1 MSFLS
6 GKKKILVVE
15 DEPDIAE
22 GLQARL
28 ALEGYDVILAPDGKV
43 GVEKAR
49 SEKPNLIIMDVM
61 LPIVNGYEACKL
73 IKQGKDTKDIPVL
86 FLTALPRVDDAEAAF
101 SAGGNDFLNKPFTD
115 ERLLQKIHK
124 FLPKK
129 PS

>member
-1 MSFLS
+1 MGFLS

-28 ALEGYDVILAPDGKV
+28 ALEGFEVIIAGDGKV

-49 SEKPNLIIMDVM
+49 SNKPDLIIMDVM
-61 LPIVNGYEACKL
+61 LPLINGYEACKL
-73 IKQGKDTKDIPVL
+73 IKQDKGTKDIPVL

-101 SAGGNDFLNKPFTD
+101 QAGGNDFLNKPFTD
-115 ERLLQKIHK
+115 QRLLHKVHK
-124 FLPKK
+124 FLPKA
-129 PS
+129 

>member
-1 MSFLS
+1 MGFLS

-28 ALEGYDVILAPDGKV
+28 VLEGYEVILANEGKM

-49 SEKPNLIIMDVM
+49 AEKPDLVIMDVM
-61 LPIVNGYEACKL
+61 LPLVNGYEACKL
-73 IKQGKDTKDIPVL
+73 IKQNKDTRHIPVL
-86 FLTALPRVDDAEAAF
+86 FLTALPRVDDTEAAF
-101 SAGGNDFLNKPFTD
+101 KAGGDDFLNKPFTD

-129 PS
+129 